1 MSVKFVNVSEFVG
14 SIQKEIDD
22 LKEKAIIEVR
32 KAVSVIMME
41 LMSRTPVWSGET
53 VRNYRVGVNS
63 MPAGTLAALGTGYPG
78 DTNKMPLGPEP
89 RRAENQNA
97 ALEEARQAVQAF
109 TNLSQTVFITNTIS
123 ASKWDLVDNGD
134 APERSAK
141 LSPRYPGVVSILA
154 TQSARS
160 MLENFK

>member
-1 MSVKFVNVSEFVG
+1 MSVKFVNVSDFIG
-14 SIQKEIDD
+14 DIQKEIDEI
-22 LKEKAIIEVR
+22 KNKAVIEVR

-63 MPAGTLAALGTGYPG
+63 MPSGTLAALGTGYPG

-97 ALEEARQAVQAF
+97 ALEEAMQAVASF
-109 TNLSQTVFITNTIS
+109 NALNQTVFITNTIRS
-123 ASKWDLVDNGD
+123 DKWDLVDNGD

-141 LSPRYPGVVSILA
+141 LSPRYPGVVSLLA
-154 TQSARS
+154 EQSARAK
-160 MLENFK
+160 LEHFK